1 MHGRAVPFSDPK
13 IGTMDLLNELKYL
26 IEVFDKNKI
35 DYALCGGL
43 ALAVYARPRA
53 TLDIDIMI
61 EPDLLENTK
70 QIVENLGFDIPSA
83 PMSFKD
89 DAVRIH
95 RLTKIDN
102 ESGEHLVLDLLLV
115 TQKTKPAWDRRI
127 SVDWEGGTLNVLDPE
142 GLILLKSLRK
152 SGQDMDDIEYL
163 KALIDED

>member
-1 MHGRAVPFSDPK
+1 MVILSPKAHPAAEDALGVLLHHRTTGQGRHARLSMHGRAVPFSDPK

-127 SVDWEGGTLNVLDPE
+127 SVD
-142 GLILLKSLRK
+142 
-152 SGQDMDDIEYL
+152 
-163 KALIDED
+163 